1 MNKTDKDEFIKL
13 IGDSFQEVM
22 IPALEGME
30 ERLKEELAS
39 KEDLKNVSKELS
51 MRIDSLDRK
60 FDAQQ
65 DRLDRHDARIK
76 KLEKIH
82 PQGKHLFAD

>member
-1 MNKTDKDEFIKL
+1 MNLMNKTDKDEFIKL
-13 IGDSFQEVM
+13 IADSFQEVM

-39 KEDLKNVSKELS
+39 KEDLLELS
-51 MRIDSLDRK
+51 SKVDSLDRK

-65 DRLDRHDARIK
+65 IRLDRHNTRIE
-76 KLEKIH
+76 KLEDIH